1 MDRLERLEAIEAI
14 KQCKARYWRAIDS
27 KDFDLLATV
36 MAEQVVFDTSL
47 STWDPIK
54 GQHPLLPAK
63 EEPSR
68 SLTEVMGNA
77 RKIMGEGT
85 QSAHMGHIPE
95 ISIESDRTASAY
107 FPFEDRVLFKDFAA
121 FNGYG
126 YYKDKFEKID
136 GQWLIVKTKIYRYR
150 LIVDSVD

>member
-54 GQHPLLPAK
+54 GQHPL
-63 EEPSR
+63 
-68 SLTEVMGNA
+68 
-77 RKIMGEGT
+77 
-85 QSAHMGHIPE
+85 
-95 ISIESDRTASAY
+95 AS
-107 FPFEDRVLFKDFAA
+107 
-121 FNGYG
+121 
-126 YYKDKFEKID
+126 
-136 GQWLIVKTKIYRYR
+136 
-150 LIVDSVD
+150 S